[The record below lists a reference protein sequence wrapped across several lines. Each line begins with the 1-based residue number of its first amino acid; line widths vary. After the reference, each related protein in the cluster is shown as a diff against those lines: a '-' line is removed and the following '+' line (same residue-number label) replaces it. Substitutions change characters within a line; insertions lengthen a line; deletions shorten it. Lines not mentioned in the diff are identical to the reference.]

1 MPSPLHQ
8 SGGQRQWRLRLAL
21 SCPSGKPLVVHRFLT
36 LLLAAAAGTAQAQT
50 APGQTAPP
58 LPAAVPAAVPAAM
71 PAAVPVAPPVTPP
84 VILPEGD
91 VIAGPQSP
99 LPDLPGGE
107 SVAWPDVE
115 STTSG
120 DGDAPDVAV
129 RYTVEVSGL
138 TELGLEDEFRG
149 LSSLWLHRG
158 EETNLAQLGR
168 RISEDR
174 DLVDLLLRSI
184 GHYGGQARISIA
196 PGTAAQPANIVRVV
210 AQPTN
215 VVRVVAQPGPVY
227 NFREIT
233 ITAPPGQANN
243 TDPAPIVSRLLPIR
257 VGDAV
262 EAARV
267 QSAQDGLPIR
277 LADAGYPFA
286 RIAPPDIT
294 IDHASRDATL
304 AQSVDLGRRGV
315 FGAIRIDD
323 GVKGMDSKH
332 VALLARFKPGDR
344 YSNAGRED
352 LRRALVQTGMFGA
365 VAIKPGE
372 GAVRDDGTQTVNLDI
387 TSEAAPMRTIAL
399 SGGFSTGQGVRA
411 EGSWTHR
418 NLFPPEGAFTARAV
432 AAQREQVAQVELR
445 KRNFGQRD
453 RQLLATGGFS
463 SSQQFAFA
471 AETLGISAA
480 LARESNILWQKDWTW
495 SIGAQALIT
504 SQRDRSVRGDPRRTF
519 TVLALPASITWD
531 RSDDLL
537 NPSRGFRL
545 TTRLSPEFTLRNQS
559 NFNYLKAQFEATAYQ
574 PFGDSLVLAGRFHI
588 GSIIGAN
595 RGVIAPDRRFYAGGG
610 GSVRGYVFQG
620 VGPRNID
627 NVPTGGNSLT
637 ELAVEARYRF
647 QALGQDLGIVAFV
660 DAGEVSSGTA
670 PAFDR
675 LSVGAGIGARFYT
688 GFGPVRVD
696 IATPVNP
703 QAGDPRLV
711 FYVSIGQ
718 AF

>member
-1 MPSPLHQ
+1 M
-8 SGGQRQWRLRLAL
+8 SGLEI
-21 SCPSGKPLVVHRFLT
+21 
-36 LLLAAAAGTAQAQT
+36 
-50 APGQTAPP
+50 PG
-58 LPAAVPAAVPAAM
+58 
-71 PAAVPVAPPVTPP
+71 
-84 VILPEGD
+84 PE
-91 VIAGPQSP
+91 AP
-99 LPDLPGGE
+99 LPDLPGDE
-107 SVAWPDVE
+107 AVAWPGVD
-115 STTSG
+115 STTAG
-120 DGDAPDVAV
+120 NQTAPDAAI
-129 RYTVEVSGL
+129 RYKVEVSGL
-138 TELGLEDEFRG
+138 DELGLDDEFRG
-149 LSSLWLHRG
+149 LSALWQHKG

-168 RISEDR
+168 RIAEDR
-174 DLVDLLLRSI
+174 DLVEMLLRSI
-184 GHYGGQARISIA
+184 GHYGSQARITIVPGAAGQPSSI
-196 PGTAAQPANIVRVV
+196 RVV
-210 AQPTN
+210 AK
-215 VVRVVAQPGPVY
+215 PGPIY
-227 NFREIT
+227 NFKEIT
-233 ITAPPGQANN
+233 ITAPAGALGP
-243 TDPAPIVSRLLPIR
+243 DPSRIVSRLLPIQ

-267 QSAQDGLPIR
+267 QSAQAGLPIR

-294 IDHASRDATL
+294 IDHASRDAVL
-304 AQSVDLGRRGV
+304 LQSVDLGRRGV
-315 FGAIRIDD
+315 FGAIHIDD
-323 GVKGMDSKH
+323 GVKGMDDRH
-332 VALLARFKPGDR
+332 VSLLARFKPGDR

-352 LRRALVQTGMFGA
+352 LRRALVQTGLFGA

-372 GAVRDDGTQTVNLDI
+372 GAVRDDGTQTVDLAI
-387 TSEAAPMRTIAL
+387 TSETAPMRTIAL
-399 SGGFSTGQGVRA
+399 SGGFSTGQGVRL
-411 EGSWTHR
+411 EGSWSHR
-418 NLFPPEGAFTARAV
+418 NLFPPEGAFTVRAV

-471 AETLGISAA
+471 AETLGVSAA
-480 LARESNILWQKDWTW
+480 LARESNIIWQKDWTW

-504 SQRDRSVRGDPRRTF
+504 SQRDRSAPGDPRRTF
-519 TVLALPASITWD
+519 TVLAFPSSVTWD

-545 TTRLSPEFTLRNQS
+545 TARLSPEFTLRNQS
-559 NFNYLKAQFEATAYQ
+559 NFNYLKAQLEATAYQ
-574 PFGDSLVLAGRFHI
+574 PISGSLVLAGRFHI
-588 GSIIGAN
+588 GSIVGAS

-620 VGPRNID
+620 VGPRNAD

-647 QALGQDLGIVAFV
+647 QAFGQDLGLVAFV
-660 DAGEVSSGTA
+660 DAGEVSTGTT
-670 PAFDR
+670 PSFGR
-675 LSVGAGIGARFYT
+675 LSLGAGIGARFYT

-703 QAGDPRLV
+703 QAGDPKLV

>member
-1 MPSPLHQ
+1 MH
-8 SGGQRQWRLRLAL
+8 RLL
-21 SCPSGKPLVVHRFLT
+21 P
-36 LLLAAAAGTAQAQT
+36 LLLVAAAGTAQAQT
-50 APGQTAPP
+50 APAAEP
-58 LPAAVPAAVPAAM
+58 LPMPPPATDAIPG
-71 PAAVPVAPPVTPP
+71 
-84 VILPEGD
+84 PE
-91 VIAGPQSP
+91 SP
-99 LPDLPGGE
+99 LPDLPD
-107 SVAWPDVE
+107 SDAVAWPDVE
-115 STTSG
+115 STTG
-120 DGDAPDVAV
+120 AADAPDAAV
-129 RYTVEVSGL
+129 RYSVEVSGL
-138 TELGLEDEFRG
+138 AELGLDDEFRS
-149 LSSLWLHRG
+149 LSALWLHRG

-168 RISEDR
+168 RIAEDR
-174 DLVDLLLRSI
+174 DLADLLLRSI
-184 GHYGGQARISIA
+184 GHYGGQARISIE
-196 PGTAAQPANIVRVV
+196 PAQAGRPSIVRVR
-210 AQPTN
+210 AT
-215 VVRVVAQPGPVY
+215 PGPIY
-227 NFREIT
+227 NFREIS
-233 ITAPPGQANN
+233 ITAPIGALGP
-243 TDPAPIVSRLLPIR
+243 DPARIVGRLLPIR

-304 AQSVDLGRRGV
+304 VQSVDLGRRGV

-323 GVKGMDSKH
+323 GVKGMDEKH
-332 VALLARFKPGDR
+332 VGLLARFKPGDR

-352 LRRALVQTGMFGA
+352 LRRALVQTGLFGA

-372 GAVRDDGTQTVNLDI
+372 GEVREDGTQTVDLEI
-387 TSEAAPMRTIAL
+387 SSEAAPMRTIAL
-399 SGGFSTGQGVRA
+399 AGGFSTGQGVRA

-432 AAQREQVAQVELR
+432 AAEREQVAQVELR

-453 RQLLATGGFS
+453 RQLLVTGGFTA
-463 SSQQFAFA
+463 SQQFAFA

-559 NFNYLKAQFEATAYQ
+559 NFNYLKAQFEATAYK
-574 PFGDSLVLAGRFHI
+574 PFGDSLVLAGRFHL
-588 GSIIGAN
+588 GSIVGAN

-620 VGPRNID
+620 VGPRNED

-660 DAGEVSSGTA
+660 DAGEVSSGTT

-675 LSVGAGIGARFYT
+675 LSLGAGIGARFYT

-703 QAGDPRLV
+703 QQGDPRLV

>member
-1 MPSPLHQ
+1 
-8 SGGQRQWRLRLAL
+8 
-21 SCPSGKPLVVHRFLT
+21 
-36 LLLAAAAGTAQAQT
+36 
-50 APGQTAPP
+50 
-58 LPAAVPAAVPAAM
+58 
-71 PAAVPVAPPVTPP
+71 
-84 VILPEGD
+84 
-91 VIAGPQSP
+91 
-99 LPDLPGGE
+99 
-107 SVAWPDVE
+107 
-115 STTSG
+115 
-120 DGDAPDVAV
+120 
-129 RYTVEVSGL
+129 
-138 TELGLEDEFRG
+138 
-149 LSSLWLHRG
+149 
-158 EETNLAQLGR
+158 
-168 RISEDR
+168 
-174 DLVDLLLRSI
+174 
-184 GHYGGQARISIA
+184 
-196 PGTAAQPANIVRVV
+196 
-210 AQPTN
+210 
-215 VVRVVAQPGPVY
+215 VRVVAQPGPVY

-233 ITAPPGQANN
+233 ITASPGAVNSS
-243 TDPAPIVSRLLPIR
+243 DPARIVGRLLPIR

-286 RIAPPDIT
+286 RITLPDIT

-304 AQSVDLGRRGV
+304 VQSVDLGRRGV
-315 FGAIRIDD
+315 FGAIRIDN
-323 GVKGMDSKH
+323 GVKGMDEKH

-352 LRRALVQTGMFGA
+352 LRRALVQTGLFGA

-372 GAVRDDGTQTVNLDI
+372 GAVREDGTQTVNLDI
-387 TSEAAPMRTIAL
+387 NSEAAPMRTIAL

-453 RQLLATGGFS
+453 RQLLVAGGFTA
-463 SSQQFAFA
+463 SQQFAFA

-495 SIGAQALIT
+495 RIGAQALIT
-504 SQRDRSVRGDPRRTF
+504 SQRDRSVPGDPRRTF
-519 TVLALPASITWD
+519 TVLALPASVTWD

-559 NFNYLKAQFEATAYQ
+559 NFNYLKAQFEATAYK
-574 PFGDSLVLAGRFHI
+574 PIGDSLVLAGRFHI
-588 GSIIGAN
+588 GSIVGAN

-620 VGPRNID
+620 VGPRNED

-637 ELAVEARYRF
+637 ELAAEARYRF

-660 DAGEVSSGTA
+660 DAGEVSTGTT

-675 LSVGAGIGARFYT
+675 LSLGAGIGARFYT

-703 QAGDPRLV
+703 QKGDPRLV

>member
-1 MPSPLHQ
+1 
-8 SGGQRQWRLRLAL
+8 
-21 SCPSGKPLVVHRFLT
+21 
-36 LLLAAAAGTAQAQT
+36 
-50 APGQTAPP
+50 
-58 LPAAVPAAVPAAM
+58 M
-71 PAAVPVAPPVTPP
+71 PAAEPVALLTTDAIP
-84 VILPEGD
+84 
-91 VIAGPQSP
+91 GPQSS

-107 SVAWPDVE
+107 TVAWPDVD
-115 STTSG
+115 STTG
-120 DGDAPDVAV
+120 GEADAPDAAI
-129 RYTVEVSGL
+129 RYRVEVSGL
-138 TELGLEDEFRG
+138 AELGLEDEFRG

-174 DLVDLLLRSI
+174 DLTELLLRSI
-184 GHYGGQARISIA
+184 GHYGSQARISIEPA
-196 PGTAAQPANIVRVV
+196 GVGQATENQPSSIVRVR
-210 AQPTN
+210 AT
-215 VVRVVAQPGPVY
+215 PGPIY

-233 ITAPPGQANN
+233 ITAPAN
-243 TDPAPIVSRLLPIR
+243 TLGPDPARIVSRLLPIR

-304 AQSVDLGRRGV
+304 VQSVDLGRRGV
-315 FGAIRIDD
+315 FGAIYIDD
-323 GVKGMDSKH
+323 GVKGMDEKH

-352 LRRALVQTGMFGA
+352 LRRALVQTGLFGA

-372 GAVRDDGTQTVNLDI
+372 GTVGDDGSQTVDIQI

-418 NLFPPEGAFTARAV
+418 NLSPPEGAFTARAV
-432 AAQREQVAQVELR
+432 AAQREQVAQLELR

-453 RQLLATGGFS
+453 RQLLVAGGFTA
-463 SSQQFAFA
+463 SQQFAFA

-504 SQRDRSVRGDPRRTF
+504 SQRDRSVSGDPRRTF
-519 TVLALPASITWD
+519 TVLALPASVTWD

-545 TTRLSPEFTLRNQS
+545 TTRLSPEFTLRDQS
-559 NFNYLKAQFEATAYQ
+559 NFNYLKAQFEATTYK
-574 PFGDSLVLAGRFHI
+574 PIGDSLVLAGRFHL
-588 GSIIGAN
+588 GSIVGAN

-610 GSVRGYVFQG
+610 GSVRGFVFQG
-620 VGPRNID
+620 VGPRNAE

-637 ELAVEARYRF
+637 ELALEARYRF

-660 DAGEVSSGTA
+660 DAGEVSTGTT

-675 LSVGAGIGARFYT
+675 LSLGAGIGARFYT

-703 QAGDPRLV
+703 QKGDPRLV

>member
-1 MPSPLHQ
+1 MPSHLHQ
-8 SGGQRQWRLRLAL
+8 SEGKRQSHLRLAL
-21 SCPSGKPLVVHRFLT
+21 SCPWGKPFLVHRFLP
-36 LLLAAAAGTAQAQT
+36 LLLATAAGTAQAQT
-50 APGQTAPP
+50 APGQTTPP
-58 LPAAVPAAVPAAM
+58 VPAAE
-71 PAAVPVAPPVTPP
+71 PVAPQMT
-84 VILPEGD
+84 D
-91 VIAGPQSP
+91 VIPGPQSP

-107 SVAWPDVE
+107 AVAWPDVD
-115 STTSG
+115 STTG
-120 DGDAPDVAV
+120 GEADGPDAAI
-129 RYTVEVSGL
+129 RYRVEVIGL
-138 TELGLEDEFRG
+138 AELGLDDEFRG

-168 RISEDR
+168 RIAEDR
-174 DLVDLLLRSI
+174 DLTELLLRSI
-184 GHYGGQARISIA
+184 GHYGSQARISIEPA
-196 PGTAAQPANIVRVV
+196 GAGQATGNQPGSIVRVR
-210 AQPTN
+210 AT
-215 VVRVVAQPGPVY
+215 PGPIY

-233 ITAPPGQANN
+233 ITAPANALGP
-243 TDPAPIVSRLLPIR
+243 DPARIVSRLLPIR

-304 AQSVDLGRRGV
+304 LQSVDLGRRGV

-352 LRRALVQTGMFGA
+352 LRRALVQTGLFGA

-372 GAVRDDGTQTVNLDI
+372 GTVRDDGSQTVDLEI
-387 TSEAAPMRTIAL
+387 SSEAAPMRTIAL

-432 AAQREQVAQVELR
+432 AAQREQVAQLELR

-453 RQLLATGGFS
+453 RQLLVAGGFTA
-463 SSQQFAFA
+463 SQQFAFA

-504 SQRDRSVRGDPRRTF
+504 SQRDRSVAGDPRRTF
-519 TVLALPASITWD
+519 TVLALPASVTWD

-545 TTRLSPEFTLRNQS
+545 TTRLSPEFTLRDQS
-559 NFNYLKAQFEATAYQ
+559 NFNYLKAQFEATAYK
-574 PFGDSLVLAGRFHI
+574 PFGDSLVLAGRFHF
-588 GSIIGAN
+588 GSIVGAN

-620 VGPRNID
+620 VGPRNAE

-660 DAGEVSSGTA
+660 DAGEVSTGTT

-675 LSVGAGIGARFYT
+675 LSLGAGIGARFYT

-703 QAGDPRLV
+703 QKGDPRLV

>member
-8 SGGQRQWRLRLAL
+8 SDGQRQRRVRLAL
-21 SCPSGKPLVVHRFLT
+21 SCPSGKPCLVHRFLP

-50 APGQTAPP
+50 APAGPPPPAPTAE
-58 LPAAVPAAVPAAM
+58 
-71 PAAVPVAPPVTPP
+71 PVAPAVTVDIP
-84 VILPEGD
+84 
-91 VIAGPQSP
+91 GPQAP

-107 SVAWPDVE
+107 ALAWPDVV
-115 STTSG
+115 STSSG
-120 DGDAPDVAV
+120 DADAPDAAV
-129 RYTVEVSGL
+129 RYSVEVSGL
-138 TELGLEDEFRG
+138 AELGLDDEFRG
-149 LSSLWLHRG
+149 LSTLWLHRG

-168 RISEDR
+168 RIAEDR

-196 PGTAAQPANIVRVV
+196 PGSAAAPAS
-210 AQPTN
+210 
-215 VVRVVAQPGPVY
+215 VVRVVAQPGPIY

-233 ITAPPGQANN
+233 ISASPGAVNSS
-243 TDPAPIVSRLLPIR
+243 DPARIVGRLLPIR

-286 RIAPPDIT
+286 RITLPDIT

-304 AQSVDLGRRGV
+304 VQSVDLGRRGV
-315 FGAIRIDD
+315 FGAIRIDN
-323 GVKGMDSKH
+323 GVKGMDEKH

-352 LRRALVQTGMFGA
+352 LRRALVQTGLFGA

-372 GAVRDDGTQTVNLDI
+372 GAVREDGTQTVNLDI
-387 TSEAAPMRTIAL
+387 NSEAAPMRTIAL

-453 RQLLATGGFS
+453 RQLLVAGGFTA
-463 SSQQFAFA
+463 SQQFAFA

-504 SQRDRSVRGDPRRTF
+504 SQRDRSVPGDPRRTF
-519 TVLALPASITWD
+519 TVLALPASVTWD

-559 NFNYLKAQFEATAYQ
+559 NFNYLKAQFEATAYK
-574 PFGDSLVLAGRFHI
+574 PIGDSLVLAGRFHI
-588 GSIIGAN
+588 GSIVGAN

-620 VGPRNID
+620 VGPRNED

-660 DAGEVSSGTA
+660 DAGEVSTGTT

-675 LSVGAGIGARFYT
+675 LSLGAGIGARFYT

-703 QAGDPRLV
+703 QKGDPRLV

>member
-1 MPSPLHQ
+1 MQRPMHDAGA
-8 SGGQRQWRLRLAL
+8 SGQYLPRLAL
-21 SCPSGKPLVVHRFLT
+21 PGPWGKPSAVPRLLPILIALT
-36 LLLAAAAGTAQAQT
+36 ASAASGQPVPAPQSTPLPPAPEAAI
-50 APGQTAPP
+50 PGPEAP
-58 LPAAVPAAVPAAM
+58 LPA
-71 PAAVPVAPPVTPP
+71 
-84 VILPEGD
+84 
-91 VIAGPQSP
+91 
-99 LPDLPGGE
+99 LPGGDD
-107 SVAWPDVE
+107 VAWPDVE
-115 STTSG
+115 STTG
-120 DGDAPDVAV
+120 GDAAAPDAAINY
-129 RYTVEVSGL
+129 RVEVTGL
-138 TELGLEDEFRG
+138 AELGLEDEFRG

-168 RISEDR
+168 RIAEDR
-174 DLVDLLLRSI
+174 DLTELLLRSI
-184 GHYGGQARISIA
+184 GHYGSQARISIEPPTA
-196 PGTAAQPANIVRVV
+196 GQAGTIVRVR
-210 AQPTN
+210 AT
-215 VVRVVAQPGPVY
+215 PGPVY

-233 ITAPPGQANN
+233 ITAPAGAVGP
-243 TDPAPIVSRLLPIR
+243 DPARIVGRLLPIR

-294 IDHASRDATL
+294 IDHATRDATL
-304 AQSVDLGRRGV
+304 AQSIDLGRRGV
-315 FGAIRIDD
+315 FGTLHIDD
-323 GVKGMDSKH
+323 GVKGMDDKH
-332 VALLARFKPGDR
+332 VSLLARFKPGDR

-352 LRRALVQTGMFGA
+352 LRRALVQTGLFGA
-365 VAIKPGE
+365 VGIKPGE
-372 GAVRDDGTQTVNLDI
+372 GAVRADGTQIVDLVI
-387 TSEAAPMRTIAL
+387 SSEPAPMRTIAL

-418 NLFPPEGAFTARAV
+418 NLFPPEGALTARVV
-432 AAQREQVAQVELR
+432 AAQREQVATVELR

-453 RQLLATGGFS
+453 RQLLVTGGFS
-463 SSQQFAFA
+463 ASQQFAFA

-480 LARESNILWQKDWTW
+480 LARESNIIWQKDWTW

-504 SQRDRSVRGDPRRTF
+504 SQRDRSVPGDPRRTF
-519 TVLALPASITWD
+519 TVLALPSSVTWD

-545 TTRLSPEFTLRNQS
+545 TARLSPEFTLRDKS

-574 PFGDSLVLAGRFHI
+574 PIGKSLVVAGRVHV
-588 GSIIGAN
+588 GSIVGAS

-620 VGPRNID
+620 VGPRNAD
-627 NVPTGGNSLT
+627 NVPTGGNSLS

-660 DAGEVSSGTA
+660 DAGEVSSGVS
-670 PAFDR
+670 PAFER
-675 LSVGAGIGARFYT
+675 LSLGAGIGARFYT

-703 QAGDPRLV
+703 QPGDPKLV